1 VTNSSPVSHVSD
13 TARWVAMYRALETER
28 PDALFHDHFARRLAG
43 PQGEE
48 ILRTLPKAREF
59 AWPMIV
65 RTAVMDEV
73 ILRSIQRDGVDTVVN
88 LAAGL
93 DARPYRLP
101 LPPALRWFEADFPD
115 MLDYKAAQLSGDRP
129 GCALELLRVDLTD
142 TAARRAA
149 LEQATAEAKRALVIA
164 EGLLVYLEREQVAN
178 LAHDLFA
185 QPSIHYWLID
195 IAMPRLLQM
204 MEKTW
209 GESLQSGSAR
219 FRFAPAEGTAFF
231 QPLGWREAEFHS
243 NWDDS
248 FRLNRTMKRAKLY
261 RFLSHLYPKRMREQF
276 RRFAGVALLE
286 RISP

>member
-28 PDALFHDHFARRLAG
+28 PDALFHDHYARRLAG
-43 PQGEE
+43 PEGEE
-48 ILRTLPKAREF
+48 ILRTLPRAREF

-65 RTAVMDEV
+65 RTAVMDE
-73 ILRSIQRDGVDTVVN
+73 ITMRRIQRDGVDTVVN

-101 LPPALRWFEADFPD
+101 LPQTLRWFEADFPD
-115 MLDYKAAQLSGDRP
+115 MLDYKASQLSGERP

-149 LEQATAEAKRALVIA
+149 LEQATAGAKRALVIA
-164 EGLLVYLEREQVAN
+164 EGLLVYLEREQVTD
-178 LAHDLFA
+178 LARDLFA
-185 QPSIHYWLID
+185 QPSIRYWLID
-195 IAMPRLLQM
+195 IAMPRLLRM

-209 GESLQSGSAR
+209 GRSLQAGSAR

-243 NWDDS
+243 NWEDS
-248 FRLNRTMKRAKLY
+248 FRLNRTMKRAKFY
-261 RFLSHLYPKRMREQF
+261 RFLSHFYPKRMREQF
-276 RRFAGVALLE
+276 KRFAGVVLLE
-286 RISP
+286 RTA